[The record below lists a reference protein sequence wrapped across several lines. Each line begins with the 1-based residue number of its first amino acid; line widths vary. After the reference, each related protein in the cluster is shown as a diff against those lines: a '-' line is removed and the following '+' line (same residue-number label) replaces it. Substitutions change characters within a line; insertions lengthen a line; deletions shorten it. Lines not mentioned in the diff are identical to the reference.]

1 LRDRHFMQE
10 LFCDICG
17 KSPVRAQIL
26 LEGARLLACGNC
38 MRGGKVLHRFDDEG
52 APLAR
57 PAAASTVE
65 SSEEITEN
73 YGKLIKAAREKSGLP
88 LAVVAERTKEKESYL
103 QAIEHER
110 LMPTLEVARKLE
122 KELGIR
128 LVEKT
133 QSVAGPAASGPKV
146 FTPPTLADMVDTKK
160 KGKGK

>member
-1 LRDRHFMQE
+1 MQE

-52 APLAR
+52 AQLEKPMS
-57 PAAASTVE
+57 ASPVE
-65 SSEEITEN
+65 SAEEIAEN
-73 YGKLIKAAREKSGLP
+73 YGKMIKAAREKSGLP
-88 LAVVAERTKEKESYL
+88 LAVIAERTREKESYL
-103 QAIEHER
+103 HAIEHER
-110 LMPTLEVARKLE
+110 LIPTIEVARKLE
-122 KELGIR
+122 HELGIR

-133 QSVAGPAASGPKV
+133 QSVAGPAASGPKA
-146 FTPPTLADMVDTKK
+146 FTPPTLADMIDTRK